1 MFKQKI
7 KNIGLIVKK
16 DLDKIFKFPR
26 MLFTTVLL
34 PGLII
39 FIVYGIMGSAM
50 TNMEENIETHDSIIY
65 IINQDEE
72 YLKVFDNLTNCEIK
86 NDINNTDE
94 IKDLIDEG
102 LADALIVLD
111 KDFTDKINNNE
122 KPKVEI
128 YYSQVETN
136 SMEAYNKILTSL
148 ELYRNKVLFDKGID
162 TILFNT
168 EVIKVNDDQSEIGYL
183 LGSLMPM
190 MLIIM
195 IFASSMGVGAD
206 AIAGEKE
213 RGTLATLLMTP
224 IKRSEILT
232 GKLISTVILVLLSA
246 ASSFIGILL
255 SSIGENSMI
264 GVENVGDLSYN
275 FGDYLL
281 LLVAL
286 IIVAL
291 FASLL
296 LLIISTLSKNIKEA
310 TALSTPIYIIAMI
323 SAILSS
329 FSSGVVQPYEYAIPI
344 YNTSLIIKDIFMMNL
359 DISNFIIMIVSS
371 LILISL
377 TIMLLQKLFRKES
390 VAFGK

>member
-1 MFKQKI
+1 
-7 KNIGLIVKK
+7 
-16 DLDKIFKFPR
+16 
-26 MLFTTVLL
+26 
-34 PGLII
+34 
-39 FIVYGIMGSAM
+39 
-50 TNMEENIETHDSIIY
+50 
-65 IINQDEE
+65 
-72 YLKVFDNLTNCEIK
+72 
-86 NDINNTDE
+86 
-94 IKDLIDEG
+94 
-102 LADALIVLD
+102 
-111 KDFTDKINNNE
+111 
-122 KPKVEI
+122 
-128 YYSQVETN
+128 
-136 SMEAYNKILTSL
+136 
-148 ELYRNKVLFDKGID
+148 
-162 TILFNT
+162 
-168 EVIKVNDDQSEIGYL
+168 
-183 LGSLMPM
+183 MPM